1 MLMCSVHV
9 QVFTIFS
16 ARHEIAHNI
25 QEILGLHEQFLL
37 HLQRISPMSEPHV
50 EQAGLSELASR
61 GISKRLGAMDLG
73 SLKGLQQR
81 SLRAR
86 TLKASISQRLKV
98 LAAEPKEALEVARG
112 IEHLVSLSKYKFLGN
127 YTDASSAVALIL
139 CL

>member
-1 MLMCSVHV
+1 
-9 QVFTIFS
+9 
-16 ARHEIAHNI
+16 
-25 QEILGLHEQFLL
+25 
-37 HLQRISPMSEPHV
+37 MSEPHV